1 MVEQTK
7 DQNWCL
13 RTRIQLLA
21 PRPRDLMQGDY
32 LLQTPASS
40 AVKGSDNR
48 HLPHRIDRGIK

>member
-13 RTRIQLLA
+13 RTCIQLLA
-21 PRPRDLMQGDY
+21 PWPRDLMQGDY

-40 AVKGSDNR
+40 AVKGRDNK
-48 HLPHRIDRGIK
+48 HLIELTGV